1 MICSSHLRLENPRP
15 KTWNQRPFET
25 LCILHYLVN
34 KCHQKYVILT
44 MKDLD
49 ISLSPCR
56 QLLGARRH
64 SHHTGNII
72 VVRAHQPRSRALCS
86 AGLNP
91 AFIQSCHDSTHLPHT
106 IQRSHTAKHLHYTL
120 HICIWFNSLL
130 LLVLHIFI
138 FISIVS
144 SYLIYTIKY
153 LLPTSAS
160 LLYRNSYTVLLDPMD
175 PQYSSFMYKILSAPC
190 IPLLVLWSHIQD
202 PGTFLLMTSWQ
213 HSTFSDYLITAARRL
228 WKWPRQFWMQKAA
241 GGMWE
246 ECRTSPGQLMPRW
259 RQTCRVGDV
268 WQCSEYHNTQEKVS
282 MMIRP
287 FHGRKP
293 QLWYLHFTCLF
304 RILDKQAFK
313 KIIFTRNWQ
322 LNTIC
327 FLQVTRKRKVPFQ
340 VV

>member
-1 MICSSHLRLENPRP
+1 MESKVI
-15 KTWNQRPFET
+15 WNT
-25 LCILHYLVN
+25 VYLAILHYLYLVN
-34 KCHQKYVILT
+34 KCHLKYVILT

-49 ISLSPCR
+49 IHMNPCR

-106 IQRSHTAKHLHYTL
+106 IQRSHIAKHLHYTL

-175 PQYSSFMYKILSAPC
+175 PQYSSFMY
-190 IPLLVLWSHIQD
+190 Q
-202 PGTFLLMTSWQ
+202 
-213 HSTFSDYLITAARRL
+213 ITLAV
-228 WKWPRQFWMQKAA
+228 Q
-241 GGMWE
+241 
-246 ECRTSPGQLMPRW
+246 
-259 RQTCRVGDV
+259 
-268 WQCSEYHNTQEKVS
+268 
-282 MMIRP
+282 
-287 FHGRKP
+287 
-293 QLWYLHFTCLF
+293 
-304 RILDKQAFK
+304 
-313 KIIFTRNWQ
+313 
-322 LNTIC
+322 
-327 FLQVTRKRKVPFQ
+327 
-340 VV
+340 